1 MADDAPSISNARS
14 SLDDAALAQLFN
26 EARTYSGWL
35 PGKIADADLHRL
47 YELLRMAPTAMNGS
61 PGRFVFVTSEAG
73 KERLLPHVA
82 PMNVEKVKAA
92 AATVIVARDLRFFEF
107 ADTEFPA
114 RAEMIKAMDPAA
126 PMVRDTATRNSTLQG
141 AYLILAARALGLD
154 CGPMSG
160 FAAPGVNAE
169 FFPDGRCEAD
179 FLENL
184 GYGDPASLFPRN
196 PRLSFDQACRIV

>member
-1 MADDAPSISNARS
+1 MADDALLMSTTRAP
-14 SLDDAALAQLFN
+14 LGDPALAQLFN

-35 PGKIADADLHRL
+35 PRRIDEADLHRL
-47 YELLRMAPTAMNGS
+47 YELLRMAPTAMNAS

-73 KERLLPHVA
+73 KARLLPHVA

-107 ADTEFPA
+107 ADTYFPA
-114 RAEMIKAMDPAA
+114 RAEMLKAMDPAA
-126 PMVRDTATRNSTLQG
+126 PMVRDNATRNATLQG

-160 FAAPGVNAE
+160 FAAAGVNAE

-179 FLENL
+179 FLVNL

-196 PRLSFDQACRIV
+196 PRLSFEQACQIV